1 MKEKFFAVTILLV
14 ILSLVSGLAGAWYF
28 TRYRGNEYRIYTVD
42 LKAIIAQKKRNLLD
56 RYKKIPQEETGMAI
70 EKELGEFLKTL
81 DGTLTSYDTK
91 GSVLIV
97 KDAVVAGEVIDIT
110 KEIGRD
116 VGVNVTTP

>member
-1 MKEKFFAVTILLV
+1 MKEKLFAITILLV
-14 ILSLVSGLAGAWYF
+14 ILSLASGLAGAWYF

-42 LKAIIAQKKRNLLD
+42 LKAIIAQKKKSLMD
-56 RYKKIPQEETGMAI
+56 RYKKIPQEETAMAI

-81 DGTLTSYDTK
+81 DGKLTAYDTK

-116 VGVNVTTP
+116 VGVNFTNP